1 MKHEIGHNQ
10 GAHHDRQTVVGG
22 SNGAYN
28 YGYRRCSN
36 GNAPSGLSALASA
49 LVGHAAVPSLIC
61 LAMVTS
67 GQFLPAGVDAEYK

>member
-36 GNAPSGLSALASA
+36 GNAPSGLNALASNPGWSCSRTVVD
-49 LVGHAAVPSLIC
+49 LPGHGHFRPIPAC
-61 LAMVTS
+61 WS
-67 GQFLPAGVDAEYK
+67 GCRV